1 MLLLFPDGRLPRRWA
16 WGLWSYL
23 AATAGVLAGEAA
35 ASPGPHIQV
44 EANGG
49 YSGPGSPAGVLAFLA
64 TIGGPAFLVVPL
76 LWVAFVAWQV
86 LSWRRSSGDRRPQLK
101 WLMAGSVIALAG
113 LAMIAVGPSKDQ
125 TPGRILRD
133 VAFLAVAA
141 LPVAMGIGILK
152 YHLSGAGSSAPST
165 GGSTG
170 PGTTTRRP
178 WPRSGPA

>member
-23 AATAGVLAGEAA
+23 AVIAVATARVLAGEAA

-86 LSWRRSSGDRRPQLK
+86 LSWRRSSGDRRQQLK

-113 LAMIAVGPSKDQ
+113 LAMIA
-125 TPGRILRD
+125 
-133 VAFLAVAA
+133 AA
-141 LPVAMGIGILK
+141 RPRAR
-152 YHLSGAGSSAPST
+152 HPAGSSGTWPSW
-165 GGSTG
+165 
-170 PGTTTRRP
+170 P
-178 WPRSGPA
+178 WPHCRWPWGLLS